1 MAEQL
6 NGTSLERNNE
16 MKELID
22 RRKLLGEIVKEL
34 SCVHANGGDVM
45 FHVIEIIKSAEVVA
59 VLPEND
65 AVVIHK
71 D

>member
-1 MAEQL
+1 
-6 NGTSLERNNE
+6 

-22 RRKLLGEIVKEL
+22 KRELLGEIAKEL
-34 SCVHANGGDVM
+34 SCMHGNGSDSM

>member
-1 MAEQL
+1 
-6 NGTSLERNNE
+6 

-22 RRKLLGEIVKEL
+22 KRELLGEIAKEL
-34 SCVHANGGDVM
+34 SCVPHAGADSI

>member
-1 MAEQL
+1 
-6 NGTSLERNNE
+6 

-22 RRKLLGEIVKEL
+22 RRKLLGEIAKEL
-34 SCVHANGGDVM
+34 SCIPNNGVDSI